1 MQTVTHNPTEGVYTT
16 TDDYVHA
23 IEVRNPQ
30 RLLYVAGTMGLEANG
45 EPGATLERQLELLW
59 DNLRAILKSADMTVD
74 NIVRLTSY
82 LRDVAYVE
90 ANGAAR
96 VKALGDRRI
105 PTTAIIVQ
113 TLSEDW
119 LVELEIVAAA

>member
-1 MQTVTHNPTEGVYTT
+1 METVPHNPTKGIYAT

-23 IEVRNPQ
+23 LEVRNPQ

-96 VKALGDRRI
+96 VKALGERRI